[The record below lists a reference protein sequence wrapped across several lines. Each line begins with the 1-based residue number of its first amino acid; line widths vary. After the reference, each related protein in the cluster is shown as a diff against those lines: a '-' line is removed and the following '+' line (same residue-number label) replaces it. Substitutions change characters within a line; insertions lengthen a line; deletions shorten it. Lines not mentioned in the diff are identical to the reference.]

1 MKTCQALSAALQHSL
16 RNRETGALPSFVLAA
31 ITTQPGHLLQSLS
44 LRLRMRKRQP
54 LTEKLERQAHVSDAP
69 PRRPSDCA
77 ARPLRCRAPSA
88 AAGAPMYSTMYRI
101 HAGASALV
109 RARLCASMREYTVA
123 SRALELVHTSDS
135 NWFLACCRL
144 ATVFSVSACRFA
156 KAST

>member
-1 MKTCQALSAALQHSL
+1 MKTCQALLAALQHSL
-16 RNRETGALPSFVLAA
+16 RNQETGALPSFVLAA

-44 LRLRMRKRQP
+44 LRLRTRKRQP
-54 LTEKLERQAHVSDAP
+54 LTEKLELRAHVSGAP
-69 PRRPSDCA
+69 RRRPSDCA

-101 HAGASALV
+101 HAGVSA
-109 RARLCASMREYTVA
+109 LCASMREYTVA

-156 KAST
+156 KVST

>member
-1 MKTCQALSAALQHSL
+1 MFLT
-16 RNRETGALPSFVLAA
+16 RPREGPPIAQRGLCVVVRLLPQLA
-31 ITTQPGHLLQSLS
+31 HLCTA
-44 LRLRMRKRQP
+44 P
-54 LTEKLERQAHVSDAP
+54 CTEF
-69 PRRPSDCA
+69 
-77 ARPLRCRAPSA
+77 
-88 AAGAPMYSTMYRI
+88 M
-101 HAGASALV
+101 LV